1 MTPALQAELNEAL
14 AAVVA
19 DMQATATGLQQALAE
34 ERQALHQAD
43 PAALN
48 RAGDAK
54 QSLLRQLEQLDAER
68 LQLLREAG
76 TPDAMRQTGWD
87 QVLRMLQACQR
98 DNQRNGS
105 IIGQRM
111 RHVRKA
117 LSVLTGS
124 HDEAGTYDPA
134 GLLRHG
140 HRSLPL
146 AQT

>member
-19 DMQATATGLQQALAE
+19 DMQATAAGLRQALAE

-76 TPDAMRQTGWD
+76 TSDTLRQTSWD
-87 QVLRMLQACQR
+87 QVLRILQACQR
-98 DNQRNGS
+98 DNQRNGN
-105 IIGQRM
+105 IINQRM

-124 HDEAGTYDPA
+124 DDEADTYGRA

>member
-1 MTPALQAELNEAL
+1 MTPALQAELNAAL

-19 DMQATATGLQQALAE
+19 DMQATVASLQQVLAG
-34 ERQALHQAD
+34 EREALHQAD

-54 QSLLRQLEQLDAER
+54 QSLLRRLEQLDAER

-76 TPDAMRQTGWD
+76 TPDAMRQTCWE
-87 QVLRMLQACQR
+87 QVLQMLQACQR
-98 DNQRNGS
+98 DNQRNGG
-105 IIGQRM
+105 IISQRM
-111 RHVRKA
+111 RQVRKA

-124 HDEAGTYDPA
+124 HDEVGTYGPA
-134 GLLRHG
+134 GQLRHG
-140 HRSLPL
+140 HRSLSL